1 MASPD
6 TNSISTREERAIE
19 RANQITPAYSKPD
32 LNSLISVRDFEHVA
46 HQTFTPKCFAFYSS
60 AATDL
65 VSHKA
70 NLEVNKKL
78 LLRPRVLRNVKEVQT
93 KRLILGCD
101 SSVPFF
107 FSPAAMAKLA
117 HADGELAVARACGEQ
132 GIVQTVS
139 TSDRSLMG
147 SA

>member
-6 TNSISTREERAIE
+6 TNSISPQEKRAIE
-19 RANQITPAYSKPD
+19 KANQVEASYLKPD
-32 LNSLISVRDFEHVA
+32 LNSLISVRDFEDVA
-46 HQTFTPKCFAFYSS
+46 RQVFTPKCFAFYSS

-65 VSHKA
+65 VSHRA

-78 LLRPRVLRNVKEVQT
+78 LLRPQVLRNVKEVQT
-93 KRLILGCD
+93 KRRILGCE

-117 HADGELAVARACGEQ
+117 HPDGELAVARACGEQ
-132 GIVQTVS
+132 GIVQTVR
-139 TSDRSLMG
+139 TSGLPSK
-147 SA
+147 SHA